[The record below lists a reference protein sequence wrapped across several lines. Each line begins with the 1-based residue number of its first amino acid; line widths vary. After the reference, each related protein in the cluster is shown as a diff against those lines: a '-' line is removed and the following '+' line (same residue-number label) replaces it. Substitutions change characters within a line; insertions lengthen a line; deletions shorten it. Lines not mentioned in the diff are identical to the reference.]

1 MHEIVCV
8 FASERLETEMKVMQ
22 KRMFS
27 VKSIGNILRLLSTLL
42 WNEEID
48 ASET

>member
-8 FASERLETEMKVMQ
+8 LASERLETETKMMQ
-22 KRMFS
+22 KRMFF

-42 WNEEID
+42 RNEEID